1 MSYFVCLCLETR
13 KAQEEIDA
21 LREKY
26 NNSVIE
32 YDLLFVVCFSCY
44 LCHRFE
50 VQFRKIV
57 DDIDRLQADVYHA
70 QQQIQDIPRFPDF
83 LCPVVGIVFDS
94 AVLIYFHLIAFHD
107 PL

>member
-32 YDLLFVVCFSCY
+32 YDKLSEEHQKLQVRSK
-44 LCHRFE
+44 
-50 VQFRKIV
+50 QF
-57 DDIDRLQADVYHA
+57 H
-70 QQQIQDIPRFPDF
+70 F
-83 LCPVVGIVFDS
+83 LSILS
-94 AVLIYFHLIAFHD
+94 LY
-107 PL
+107 